1 MSDERA
7 QEIIDRALEA
17 CSLDMRN
24 LVAVITGLMGSGKT
38 WLLSRLFNQL
48 PPELY
53 TSTGVAEASIRS
65 LLHRLTNVSA
75 DSWEPFSRD
84 QIQQLLARLF
94 QLRGVEPSASVA
106 ATPASPS
113 SSQTFSS
120 LLQRF
125 FFPFRRKSTPAIPA
139 ATPAAQSSRGTLEA
153 SPASLPSPA
162 PKSST
167 MQSMVRLVK
176 TAKSSSE
183 VTEML
188 ELVHMIDTGGQPELL
203 ESVPSLIHHCHLAI
217 LVLNLMF
224 GLDEHPSIDY
234 HEQGKTYKRLSPSQY
249 SNRQIMQKLASTL
262 QAKRFSQSEGQ
273 CFRLLV
279 VATHKDCVPQG
290 ELPARVKGFDQVL
303 RDILLPACEKELIS
317 FTASQIPFVLNLKEP
332 DGDDLKRLDLI
343 RSEVGKSEVGEVV
356 KTPGAFLVFEQELME
371 LAKKKDPT
379 RGILSLSE
387 CRAIGAR
394 LKMKQENVEAALIFF
409 DRQFTL
415 LYFRKLLPN
424 IVFTRPQTPLDCINA
439 VVKFSYKVGSGEVMG
454 ITQKHVSSL
463 EYGIITEEILGH
475 KELMQ
480 CFVPGL
486 YEPQH
491 AIELLCHTFT
501 LAPLSRDV
509 QPTSDAPTAAAS
521 SPTPSIKREKREYLM
536 MSLRSAVPDKDVPRY
551 LPSPSEIAPLVVQFT
566 NNCVPLSCFSRT
578 VSCLLAMYDW
588 KLSRAHD
595 GSLLCLA
602 HNIVSLY
609 KPLTPGQIVLVDTGH
624 DIQVHIR
631 PGEGLDGK
639 DMATICYQVKE
650 TILAATKKVFSI
662 LSLTGIEATTAFLCP
677 CKNSPRLHSATL
689 SPFNSKRLLSC
700 SLTEQS
706 VGPASDHH
714 LLWLDA
720 PATETEKPSLPKLLN
735 LEVVEKI
742 GTEYKI
748 FGTFL
753 LKDNTGFLVDA
764 IKHDCLG
771 MTHEITRKILQE
783 WLAGKGEPVTW
794 ACLVETL
801 HRCNLNALADEIQQQ
816 HLT

>member
-1 MSDERA
+1 M
-7 QEIIDRALEA
+7 
-17 CSLDMRN
+17 
-24 LVAVITGLMGSGKT
+24 AVITGLMGSGKT

-65 LLHRLTNVSA
+65 LLHRLANVSA
-75 DSWEPFSRD
+75 NSWEPFSHD

-94 QLRGVEPSASVA
+94 QLREVEPSASVA

-113 SSQTFSS
+113 SSETSYS

-125 FFPFRRKSTPAIPA
+125 FFLFRGKSTRTTPA
-139 ATPAAQSSRGTLEA
+139 ATPAAQSSRGTQEA
-153 SPASLPSPA
+153 SPASLASPA

-234 HEQGKTYKRLSPSQY
+234 HEEGKTYKRLSPSQY
-249 SNRQIMQKLASTL
+249 SNTNRQIMQKLASTL

-290 ELPARVKGFDQVL
+290 ELPARVKAFDQVL
-303 RDILLPACEKELIS
+303 RDILLPACKNELIS
-317 FTASQIPFVLNLKEP
+317 FSGKQIPFVLNLKEP

-356 KTPGAFLVFEQELME
+356 RTPGAFLVFEQELME

-387 CRAIGAR
+387 CRAIGPR
-394 LKMKQENVEAALIFF
+394 LKMKQEDVEAALIFF

-424 IVFTRPQTPLDCINA
+424 LVFTRPQTPLDCINA

-454 ITQKHVSSL
+454 ITENHVSSL

-536 MSLRSAVPDKDVPRY
+536 MSLRSAVPDKDVPRH
-551 LPSPSEIAPLVVQFT
+551 LPPPSEIAPLVVQFT
-566 NNCVPLSCFSRT
+566 NKCVPLSCFSRT

-588 KLSRAHD
+588 KLSGDDD

-624 DIQVHIR
+624 NIQVHIR
-631 PGEGLDGK
+631 PGKGLDRK
-639 DMATICYQVKE
+639 DIATTCYQVKE
-650 TILAATKKVFSI
+650 TILSAIKKVFSL
-662 LSLTGIEATTAFLCP
+662 LSFTGIEATAAFFCP
-677 CKNSPRLHSATL
+677 CKKKPLLHSATPSL
-689 SPFNSKRLLSC
+689 FNSKWILIC

-720 PATETEKPSLPKLLN
+720 PATETEKPSLPKLLD

-742 GTEYKI
+742 GTEYKK

-753 LKDNTGFLVDA
+753 LKDDIGVLVDA
-764 IKHDCLG
+764 IERDFGK
-771 MTHEITRKILQE
+771 THRITGKILQE

-794 ACLVETL
+794 ACLVKTL
-801 HRCNLNALADEIQQQ
+801 HRCKLNALADEIQQQ

>member
-17 CSLDMRN
+17 CSLEMRN

-65 LLHRLTNVSA
+65 LLHRLANVSA

-113 SSQTFSS
+113 SSLPPTSQQSS
-120 LLQRF
+120 
-125 FFPFRRKSTPAIPA
+125 STTWT
-139 ATPAAQSSRGTLEA
+139 TPAAQSTRGTQEA

-167 MQSMVRLVK
+167 MKSMVRLVK
-176 TAKSSSE
+176 TAKSSSD
-183 VTEML
+183 VMEML

-234 HEQGKTYKRLSPSQY
+234 HEEGKTYKRLSPSQY

-262 QAKRFSQSEGQ
+262 QAKRFSQSEGA

-290 ELPARVKGFDQVL
+290 ELPARVKAFDQVL

-317 FTASQIPFVLNLKEP
+317 FSASQIPFVLNLKEP

-356 KTPGAFLVFEQELME
+356 RTPGAFLVFEQELME

-394 LKMKQENVEAALIFF
+394 LKMKQEDVEAALIFF

-424 IVFTRPQTPLDCINA
+424 LVFTRPQTPLDCINA
-439 VVKFSYKVGSGEVMG
+439 VVKFNYKVGSGEVMG
-454 ITQKHVSSL
+454 IAQKHVSSL
-463 EYGIITEEILGH
+463 KDGIITEEILEH

-480 CFVPGL
+480 CFDPGL

-501 LAPLSRDV
+501 LAPLSPDV

-536 MSLRSAVPDKDVPRY
+536 MSLRSAVPDKDVPRH
-551 LPSPSEIAPLVVQFT
+551 LPPPSEIAPLVVQFT

-588 KLSRAHD
+588 KLSRADD
-595 GSLLCLA
+595 GSPLCLA

-609 KPLTPGQIVLVDTGH
+609 KPCTPGQIVLVDTGH
-624 DIQVHIR
+624 NIQVHIR
-631 PGEGLDGK
+631 PGKGLDGK

-650 TILAATKKVFSI
+650 TILSAIKKVFSL
-662 LSLTGIEATTAFLCP
+662 LSFTRIEATAAFLCP
-677 CKNSPRLHSATL
+677 CKKKPRLHSATL
-689 SPFNSKRLLSC
+689 LLFNSKWLLSC

-720 PATETEKPSLPKLLN
+720 PATETEKPSLPKLLD

-742 GTEYKI
+742 GTENEK

-753 LKDNTGFLVDA
+753 LKDDTGVLVDA

-771 MTHEITRKILQE
+771 KTHQITRKILQE

-794 ACLVETL
+794 ACLVKTL
-801 HRCNLNALADEIQQQ
+801 RRCKLNALADEIQQQ

>member
-17 CSLDMRN
+17 CSLEMRN

-65 LLHRLTNVSA
+65 LLHSLANMSA

-113 SSQTFSS
+113 SSLPPTSQQSS
-120 LLQRF
+120 
-125 FFPFRRKSTPAIPA
+125 STTWT
-139 ATPAAQSSRGTLEA
+139 TPAAQSTRGTQEA

-176 TAKSSSE
+176 TAKSSSD
-183 VTEML
+183 VMEML

-234 HEQGKTYKRLSPSQY
+234 HEEGKTYKRLSPSQY
-249 SNRQIMQKLASTL
+249 SNRQIIQKLASTL

-290 ELPARVKGFDQVL
+290 KLPARVKAFDQVL
-303 RDILLPACEKELIS
+303 RDILLPACKNELIS
-317 FTASQIPFVLNLKEP
+317 FSASQIPFVLNLKEP

-356 KTPGAFLVFEQELME
+356 RTPGAFLVFEQELME
-371 LAKKKDPT
+371 LANKKDPT

-394 LKMKQENVEAALIFF
+394 LKMKQEDVEAALIFF

-424 IVFTRPQTPLDCINA
+424 VVFTRPQTPLDCINA

-454 ITQKHVSSL
+454 IAHKHVSSL
-463 EYGIITEEILGH
+463 KDGIITEEILGH

-480 CFVPGL
+480 CFDPGL

-509 QPTSDAPTAAAS
+509 QPTSDAPTSAAS
-521 SPTPSIKREKREYLM
+521 SPTPSIKKEKREYLM

-551 LPSPSEIAPLVVQFT
+551 LPPPSKIAPLVVQFT
-566 NNCVPLSCFSRT
+566 NKCVPLSCFSRT

-588 KLSRAHD
+588 KLSRADD

-609 KPLTPGQIVLVDTGH
+609 KPFTPGQIVLVDTGH
-624 DIQVHIR
+624 NIQVHIR
-631 PGEGLDGK
+631 PGKGLDRK
-639 DMATICYQVKE
+639 DLATICYQVKE
-650 TILAATKKVFSI
+650 TILAAIKKVFSL
-662 LSLTGIEATTAFLCP
+662 LSFTGIEATAAFFCP
-677 CKNSPRLHSATL
+677 CKKKPLLHSATPSL
-689 SPFNSKRLLSC
+689 FNSKWLLSC

-720 PATETEKPSLPKLLN
+720 PATETEKPSLPKLLD
-735 LEVVEKI
+735 LEVIENI
-742 GTEYKI
+742 GTEYEK

-753 LKDNTGFLVDA
+753 LKDDKGVLVDA

-771 MTHEITRKILQE
+771 KTHGITRKILQE

-794 ACLVETL
+794 ACLVKTL
-801 HRCNLNALADEIQQQ
+801 HRCKLNTLADEIQQQ

>member
-1 MSDERA
+1 M
-7 QEIIDRALEA
+7 
-17 CSLDMRN
+17 
-24 LVAVITGLMGSGKT
+24 AVITGLMGSGKT

-53 TSTGVAEASIRS
+53 TSTGVAEASIRI

-75 DSWEPFSRD
+75 NSWEPFSRD

-113 SSQTFSS
+113 SSLPPTSQQSS
-120 LLQRF
+120 
-125 FFPFRRKSTPAIPA
+125 STAWTTPA
-139 ATPAAQSSRGTLEA
+139 ATPAAQSSRGTPKV

-162 PKSST
+162 AKSST

-176 TAKSSSE
+176 TAKNSSE
-183 VTEML
+183 VMEML

-234 HEQGKTYKRLSPSQY
+234 HEKGKTYKRSSPSQY

-262 QAKRFSQSEGQ
+262 QAKRFSQSKGQ

-290 ELPARVKGFDQVL
+290 ELPARVKAFDQVL

-317 FTASQIPFVLNLKEP
+317 FSASQIPFVLNLKEP
-332 DGDDLKRLDLI
+332 DWDDLKRLYII
-343 RSEVGKSEVGEVV
+343 RSEVRKSDVGEVV
-356 KTPGAFLVFEQELME
+356 RTPGAFLVFEQELME

-387 CRAIGAR
+387 CQAIGAR
-394 LKMKQENVEAALIFF
+394 LKMKQEDVEAALIFF

-424 IVFTRPQTPLDCINA
+424 LVFTRPQTPLDCINA
-439 VVKFSYKVGSGEVMG
+439 VVKFSYKVGSGEFMG

-463 EYGIITEEILGH
+463 KDGIITEEIFWH
-475 KELMQ
+475 KELTQ
-480 CFVPGL
+480 CFIPGL

-491 AIELLCHTFT
+491 AIKLLCHTFT

-509 QPTSDAPTAAAS
+509 QPTSDAPTAVTS
-521 SPTPSIKREKREYLM
+521 SPTPSIKREKREKREYLM

-551 LPSPSEIAPLVVQFT
+551 LPSPSEIAQLVIQFT
-566 NNCVPLSCFSRT
+566 NKCVPLSCFSRT

-588 KLSRAHD
+588 KLSRDDNGAP
-595 GSLLCLA
+595 LCLA

-609 KPLTPGQIVLVDTGH
+609 KPCTPGQIVLVDTGH
-624 DIQVHIR
+624 NFQVYIR
-631 PGEGLDGK
+631 PGKGLDGK

-650 TILAATKKVFSI
+650 TILAAIKKVFSL
-662 LSLTGIEATTAFLCP
+662 LSFTGIEATAAFFCP
-677 CKNSPRLHSATL
+677 CKKKPLLHSATPSL
-689 SPFNSKRLLSC
+689 FNSKWLLIC

-706 VGPASDHH
+706 VGPASDHL

-720 PATETEKPSLPKLLN
+720 PVTETEKPSLPKLLD

-742 GTEYKI
+742 GTEYKK

-753 LKDNTGFLVDA
+753 LKDDTGFLVND
-764 IKHDCLG
+764 DCLG
-771 MTHEITRKILQE
+771 MTHGITRKILQE

-794 ACLVETL
+794 ACLVKTL
-801 HRCNLNALADEIQQQ
+801 RRCKLNALADEIQQQ

>member
-1 MSDERA
+1 M
-7 QEIIDRALEA
+7 
-17 CSLDMRN
+17 
-24 LVAVITGLMGSGKT
+24 AVITGLMGSGKT

-65 LLHRLTNVSA
+65 LLHRLANVSA
-75 DSWEPFSRD
+75 TSGEPFTRD
-84 QIQQLLARLF
+84 QIQLLARLF

-113 SSQTFSS
+113 SSLPPTSQQSSSTTQT
-120 LLQRF
+120 
-125 FFPFRRKSTPAIPA
+125 
-139 ATPAAQSSRGTLEA
+139 TPAAQRSRGTPKV

-167 MQSMVRLVK
+167 MQSMVRRVK

-183 VTEML
+183 VMEEML
-188 ELVHMIDTGGQPELL
+188 ELVHMIDTGDQPELL
-203 ESVPSLIHHCHLAI
+203 ENVPSLIHHCHLAI

-234 HEQGKTYKRLSPSQY
+234 HKEGKTCKRLSPSQY

-290 ELPARVKGFDQVL
+290 ELPARVKAFDQVL

-317 FTASQIPFVLNLKEP
+317 FLASQIPFVLNLKEP

-343 RSEVGKSEVGEVV
+343 RREVGKSEVGEVV
-356 KTPGAFLVFEQELME
+356 RTPGAFLVFEQELME
-371 LAKKKDPT
+371 LAKKKDPNS
-379 RGILSLSE
+379 GILSLSE

-394 LKMKQENVEAALIFF
+394 LKMKQEDVEAALIFF
-409 DRQFTL
+409 DRHFTL

-424 IVFTRPQTPLDCINA
+424 VVFTRPQTPLDCINA

-454 ITQKHVSSL
+454 ITQKHMSSL
-463 EYGIITEEILGH
+463 EDGIITEEILGH

-521 SPTPSIKREKREYLM
+521 SPTPSIKRDKREYLM
-536 MSLRSAVPDKDVPRY
+536 MSLRSDVPWH
-551 LPSPSEIAPLVVQFT
+551 LPPPSEIAPLVLQFT
-566 NNCVPLSCFSRT
+566 NKCVPLSCFSRT
-578 VSCLLAMYDW
+578 ASCLLAMYDW
-588 KLSRAHD
+588 KLSRDDNGAP
-595 GSLLCLA
+595 LCLA

-609 KPLTPGQIVLVDTGH
+609 KPCTPGQIVLVDTGH
-624 DIQVHIR
+624 SFQVHIR
-631 PGEGLDGK
+631 PGKGLDRK

-650 TILAATKKVFSI
+650 TILAAIKKVFSL
-662 LSLTGIEATTAFLCP
+662 LSLTGIEATAAFFCP
-677 CKNSPRLHSATL
+677 CKKKPLLHSATPSL
-689 SPFNSKRLLSC
+689 FNSKWLISC

-714 LLWLDA
+714 LLWFDA
-720 PATETEKPSLPKLLN
+720 PATETEKPSLPKLLD

-742 GTEYKI
+742 GTEYEK

-753 LKDNTGFLVDA
+753 LKDDTGVLVDA
-764 IKHDCLG
+764 IEQDFGK
-771 MTHEITRKILQE
+771 THRITRKILQE

-794 ACLVETL
+794 ACLIKTL
-801 HRCNLNALADEIQQQ
+801 HRCKLNALADEIQQQ

>member
-53 TSTGVAEASIRS
+53 TSTGVAEASIQS
-65 LLHRLTNVSA
+65 LLHRFANVPA
-75 DSWEPFSRD
+75 NSWEPFSRN
-84 QIQQLLARLF
+84 QMQQLLARLF

-113 SSQTFSS
+113 SSQTSSS
-120 LLQRF
+120 LRQRF
-125 FFPFRRKSTPAIPA
+125 FFLFRGKSAP
-139 ATPAAQSSRGTLEA
+139 ATPAAQRSRGTLEA

-183 VTEML
+183 VMEIL

-234 HEQGKTYKRLSPSQY
+234 HEEGKTYKRLSPSQY
-249 SNRQIMQKLASTL
+249 SNREIMQKLASTL
-262 QAKRFSQSEGQ
+262 QAKRFSQSEGK

-356 KTPGAFLVFEQELME
+356 KTPGAFLVFELELME

-394 LKMKQENVEAALIFF
+394 LKMKQEDVEAALIFF

-424 IVFTRPQTPLDCINA
+424 LVFTRPQTPLDCINA

-463 EYGIITEEILGH
+463 EDGIITEEILGH

-491 AIELLCHTFT
+491 AIELLFHTFT
-501 LAPLSRDV
+501 LAPLSHDV

-536 MSLRSAVPDKDVPRY
+536 MSLRSAVPDKDVPQY
-551 LPSPSEIAPLVVQFT
+551 LPPSSEIAPLVVQFT
-566 NNCVPLSCFSRT
+566 NKCVPLSCFSRT

-588 KLSRAHD
+588 KLSRDDNRAP
-595 GSLLCLA
+595 LCLA

-624 DIQVHIR
+624 NIQVHIR
-631 PGEGLDGK
+631 PGKGLDGK
-639 DMATICYQVKE
+639 DLATICYQVKE
-650 TILAATKKVFSI
+650 TIFAAIKEVFSL
-662 LSLTGIEATTAFLCP
+662 LSFTGIEATAAVLCP
-677 CKNSPRLHSATL
+677 CKKKPLLHSATPL
-689 SPFNSKRLLSC
+689 LFNSKWLLIC
-700 SLTEQS
+700 SLTAEQS
-706 VGPASDHH
+706 VGPASDHY
-714 LLWLDA
+714 LLWFDV
-720 PATETEKPSLPKLLN
+720 PATETEKPSLPKLFN
-735 LEVVEKI
+735 LKVVEKI

-753 LKDNTGFLVDA
+753 LKDDTGFLVDA

-771 MTHEITRKILQE
+771 MTHGITRKILQE

-816 HLT
+816 HLM

>member
-53 TSTGVAEASIRS
+53 TSTGVAEASIQS
-65 LLHRLTNVSA
+65 LLHRFANVSA
-75 DSWEPFSRD
+75 NSWEPFSRD

-113 SSQTFSS
+113 SSQTSSS
-120 LLQRF
+120 LRQRF
-125 FFPFRRKSTPAIPA
+125 FFLFRGKSTP
-139 ATPAAQSSRGTLEA
+139 ATPAAQISRGTLEA

-183 VTEML
+183 VMEIL

-234 HEQGKTYKRLSPSQY
+234 HEEGKTYKRLSPSQY

-262 QAKRFSQSEGQ
+262 QANRFSQSEGK

-394 LKMKQENVEAALIFF
+394 LKMKQEDVEAALIFF

-424 IVFTRPQTPLDCINA
+424 LVFTRPQTPLDCINA
-439 VVKFSYKVGSGEVMG
+439 IVKFSYKVGSGEVMG

-463 EYGIITEEILGH
+463 KYGIITEEILGH

-480 CFVPGL
+480 CFLPGL

-566 NNCVPLSCFSRT
+566 NKCVPLSCFSRT

-588 KLSRAHD
+588 KLSRDDNGAP
-595 GSLLCLA
+595 LCLA

-609 KPLTPGQIVLVDTGH
+609 KPCTPGQIVLVDTGH
-624 DIQVHIR
+624 SIQVHIR
-631 PGEGLDGK
+631 PGKGLDRK

-650 TILAATKKVFSI
+650 TIFAAIKEVFSL
-662 LSLTGIEATTAFLCP
+662 LSFTGIEATAAFFCP
-677 CKNSPRLHSATL
+677 CKKKPLLHSATPSL
-689 SPFNSKRLLSC
+689 FNSKWLLSC

-714 LLWLDA
+714 LLWFDA
-720 PATETEKPSLPKLLN
+720 PATETEKPSLPKLLD
-735 LEVVEKI
+735 LEVVKNI
-742 GTEYKI
+742 GTKYED

-753 LKDNTGFLVDA
+753 LKDDKGVLVDA

-771 MTHEITRKILQE
+771 MTHGITRKILQE

-794 ACLVETL
+794 ACLVKTL
-801 HRCNLNALADEIQQQ
+801 HRCKLNTLANEIQQQ

>member
-65 LLHRLTNVSA
+65 LLHRLANVSA
-75 DSWEPFSRD
+75 NSWEPFSRD

-94 QLRGVEPSASVA
+94 QLRGVEPSASVTS
-106 ATPASPS
+106 TPASPS
-113 SSQTFSS
+113 SSLPPTSQQSS
-120 LLQRF
+120 
-125 FFPFRRKSTPAIPA
+125 STTP
-139 ATPAAQSSRGTLEA
+139 ATPAAKRFRGTPKV

-176 TAKSSSE
+176 TAKNSSE

-217 LVLNLMF
+217 MVLNLMF

-234 HEQGKTYKRLSPSQY
+234 HEEEKTYKRLSPSQY

-262 QAKRFSQSEGQ
+262 QAKRFSQSEGK

-290 ELPARVKGFDQVL
+290 ELPARVKAFDQVL

-356 KTPGAFLVFEQELME
+356 RTPGAFLVFEQELME
-371 LAKKKDPT
+371 FAKKKDPT

-394 LKMKQENVEAALIFF
+394 LKMKQEDVEAALIFF

-424 IVFTRPQTPLDCINA
+424 LVFTRPQTPLDCINA
-439 VVKFSYKVGSGEVMG
+439 VVKFKYKVGSGEVMG
-454 ITQKHVSSL
+454 IAQKHMSSL
-463 EYGIITEEILGH
+463 KDGIITEEILEH

-480 CFVPGL
+480 CFDPGL

-509 QPTSDAPTAAAS
+509 QPTSDVPTAAAS

-551 LPSPSEIAPLVVQFT
+551 LPPPSEIAPLVVQFT
-566 NNCVPLSCFSRT
+566 NKCVPLSCFSRT

-609 KPLTPGQIVLVDTGH
+609 KPLTPAQIVLVDTGH

-631 PGEGLDGK
+631 PGKGLDGK
-639 DMATICYQVKE
+639 DMATICYRVKE
-650 TILAATKKVFSI
+650 TILTAIKKVFSL
-662 LSLTGIEATTAFLCP
+662 LSFTGIEATVAFFCP
-677 CKNSPRLHSATL
+677 CKKKPLLHSATP
-689 SPFNSKRLLSC
+689 SPFNSKLLLNC

-714 LLWLDA
+714 LLWFDA
-720 PATETEKPSLPKLLN
+720 PATETEKPSLPKLFN

-742 GTEYKI
+742 GTEYKK

-753 LKDNTGFLVDA
+753 LKDDIGVLVDA
-764 IKHDCLG
+764 IEQDFLG
-771 MTHEITRKILQE
+771 KTHRITEKILQE

-794 ACLVETL
+794 ACLVKTL
-801 HRCNLNALADEIQQQ
+801 HCCKLNALADEIQQQ